1 MSELQE
7 KFTEEM
13 LHRITEKKGGFAL
26 HNLFLYNLIIGMEAK
41 NVLELGAGFSTRVI
55 LSALEKTGGTLTTC
69 DMRDI
74 KDTGNDPA
82 LKEAY
87 STWTYLQG
95 DTRTTLNTLKTKSFD
110 VVLHDG
116 SHEWR
121 TVYKD
126 LRTILPHMK
135 KDGIILVHDT
145 EHLPTFHLKLA
156 VRLALLFT
164 PHERVT
170 LPYGYGLTII
180 RIKRDFG
187 NDSVSLT
194 WRKKSE

>member
-1 MSELQE
+1 MEIVQKILE
-7 KFTEEM
+7 KIET
-13 LHRITEKKGGFAL
+13 HDGGFSL
-26 HNLFLYNLIIGMEAK
+26 HYLFLYNLILGMEAR
-41 NVLELGAGFSTRVI
+41 NVLELGAGFSTPVI

-69 DMRDI
+69 DMRDM
-74 KDTGNDPA
+74 KDTGNDPT
-82 LKEAY
+82 LKETY

-95 DTRTTLNTLKTKSFD
+95 DTRTTLNTLKTQSFD

-121 TVYKD
+121 TVYRD
-126 LRTILPHMK
+126 LRKILPHMK
-135 KDGIILVHDT
+135 KNGIILVHDT

-180 RIKRDFG
+180 RVLKEYG
-187 NDSVSLT
+187 NGSVSLT